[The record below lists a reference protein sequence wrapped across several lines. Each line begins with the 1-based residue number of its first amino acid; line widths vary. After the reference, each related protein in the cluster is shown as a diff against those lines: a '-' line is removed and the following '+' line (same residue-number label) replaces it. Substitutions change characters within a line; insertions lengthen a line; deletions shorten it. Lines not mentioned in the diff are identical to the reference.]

1 MATTVQRKRFI
12 TKRGEDE
19 SSDGEIIID
28 ISDDD
33 SVTVSDLSSDDEP
46 LPEVEEEEIKAPETE
61 IKSSWS
67 EQNNNNQ
74 RR

>member
-12 TKRGEDE
+12 SKRGEAE

-33 SVTVSDLSSDDEP
+33 SVSVSDLSSDDEP
-46 LPEVEEEEIKAPETE
+46 LPEVEEEETKAPEAA
-61 IKSSWS
+61 IKTTWS
-67 EQNNNNQ
+67 EQQNKPQ